1 MAKLID
7 EEREGLKL
15 SDQEDNST
23 EKVEW
28 MSLDDA
34 EKNLKFGDERKI
46 LKKVMNLTLR
56 P

>member
-1 MAKLID
+1 MID
-7 EEREGLKL
+7 DQREALKL
-15 SDQEDNST
+15 SDQEQAST
-23 EKVEW
+23 KEVEW

-34 EKNLKFGDERKI
+34 EKNLKFDDERMI